1 MKHFLLLL
9 IFVVSSHASAQLQV
23 ATSFSILEDLVK
35 NVGGARVQVANFV
48 PRDGDTHSFQPS
60 AQDVKALASA
70 KLVFINGLGLEE
82 WFTKL
87 AKNAGNNAKVV
98 ELAKG
103 LPARKL
109 EEAAEHEGEHHEGE
123 DHDHGEFDP
132 HLWWNPMNVV
142 QYVYRIRNALSS
154 ADPSGANLY
163 WSNAARYARELAN
176 LDAWAKLEVAKIPT
190 KNKKIITNHD
200 ALGYLAD
207 RYGFRVVGTVIPG
220 GGTERAPSARETANL
235 IRLIRREQVK
245 AIFTENTV
253 NAKLAESIAKETGAK
268 IAPSLYTD
276 SLGALGSSGETYQK
290 AFRHNITTLV
300 AALR

>member
-1 MKHFLLLL
+1 MRRFFVLVAFL
-9 IFVVSSHASAQLQV
+9 FSSHGFAQLEV
-23 ATSFSILEDLVK
+23 ATSFSILEDVVK
-35 NVGGARVQVANFV
+35 NVGGTRVGITNFV
-48 PRDGDTHSFQPS
+48 PRNGDTHSYQPS
-60 AQDVKALASA
+60 AQDVKALANA
-70 KLVFINGLGLEE
+70 KVVFVNGLGLEG
-82 WFTKL
+82 WFPKL
-87 AKNAGNNAKVV
+87 AKNANSQAKIV

-103 LPARKL
+103 LKALKL
-109 EEAAEHEGEHHEGE
+109 EEEHHEGE
-123 DHDHGEFDP
+123 DHHDDHGEFDP

-142 QYVYRIRNALSS
+142 QYAYRIRNALTQ
-154 ADPSGANLY
+154 ADPNGKDTY
-163 WSNAARYARELAN
+163 WTNAARYARDLAN
-176 LDAWAKLEVAKIPT
+176 LDAWAKLEVAKIPA
-190 KNKKIITNHD
+190 KNKKIVTNHD

-235 IRLIRREQVK
+235 IRLIRREGVK

-276 SLGALGSSGETYQK
+276 SLGALGSSGETYIK
-290 AFRHNITTLV
+290 AFQHNVSTLV